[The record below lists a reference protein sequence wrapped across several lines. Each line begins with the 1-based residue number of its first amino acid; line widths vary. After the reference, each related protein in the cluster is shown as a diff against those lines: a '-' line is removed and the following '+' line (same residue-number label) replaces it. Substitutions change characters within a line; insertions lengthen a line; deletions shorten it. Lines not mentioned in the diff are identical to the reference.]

1 MRSHEQT
8 EVVVVRRN
16 ESQSKAFTLIE
27 LLVVIAIIALLIGIL
42 LPALGQARRSAQNV
56 VAQANLRSLNTGTAN
71 YAGDSDDRIFSFTWR
86 GGQSYVNL
94 KNGKLIESPN
104 DQVAAARQVQ
114 NILHRATGRQK
125 GFGSIQAPEARLM
138 HRRYSHLVLLDYL
151 TDRQPE
157 PIAASPF
164 DRNLI
169 AWQESPLEYI
179 EDVDGNTLPYG
190 SGGVDAES
198 GYDMEGLT
206 AWQSRPMLQ
215 LWPFASSYQMVPAAW
230 APDGINNTI
239 TYGPTDT
246 TVNLM
251 TVVNGNGAAP
261 KLGRRRMTQVAHP
274 AGKAFLFEEYDRF
287 TNPDGQYF
295 AYPDSRSNIA
305 FFDGSVR
312 GEVTEESNPG
322 WNPGQPNQVWRQQIK
337 PLDTFPE
344 ALGGP
349 NDPALYCQRYRWT
362 RHGLQGIDFGGKDV
376 GTNGDE
382 NLITV
387 NCVQ

>member
-1 MRSHEQT
+1 M
-8 EVVVVRRN
+8 VRRN

-56 VAQANLRSLNTGTAN
+56 VAQSNLRSLNTGTAN
-71 YAGDSDDRIFSFTWR
+71 YAGDSNDRIFSFTWR
-86 GGQSYVNL
+86 GNQSYVNL

-114 NILHRATGRQK
+114 NILQRATGRIRGQ
-125 GFGSIQAPEARLM
+125 GNITAPENRLM

-169 AWQESPLEYI
+169 SWQESPLEYV
-179 EDVDGNTLPYG
+179 EDRDGNTLPYG
-190 SGGVDAES
+190 TGGVDAES
-198 GYDMEGLT
+198 GFDLEGM
-206 AWQSRPMLQ
+206 AEWESDRMLQ
-215 LWPFASSYQMVPAAW
+215 LWSFSSTYQMVPAAW
-230 APDGINNTI
+230 APDGINNTV
-239 TYGPTDT
+239 TYAPTDT

-251 TVVNGNGAAP
+251 TTVNGNNP
-261 KLGRRRMTQVAHP
+261 KLGRRRMTQVAYP
-274 AGKAFLFEEYDRF
+274 SGKAFLFEEYDRF

-312 GEVTEESNPG
+312 GEITEEANPG
-322 WNPGQPNQVWRQQIK
+322 WNPGQPDQVWRQDIK

-349 NDPALYCQRYRWT
+349 NDPTLYCQRYRWT
-362 RHGLQGIDFGGKDV
+362 RNGLQGIDFGGKDV
-376 GTNGDE
+376 GTNGDVD
-382 NLITV
+382 LITV
-387 NCVQ
+387 ECVQ